1 MDIKEDLL
9 KQCAGNNTGAQKELF
24 EACFPYLMSICRL
37 YSKDDQEAMSLLNL
51 GFYKILNGLAKK
63 KKSVP
68 FRPWCRRVQIN
79 AIIDE
84 FKKHKK
90 KNAREVSVE
99 EWERYET
106 GMDSISQNL
115 ADLMFDAEDIVAMIR
130 QLPETTA
137 TVFNLYALE
146 ECPYSEISTLLGITE
161 STARWHVSN
170 ARKKLIKM
178 LRVEYPEKNIKYGTV

>member
-9 KQCAGNNTGAQKELF
+9 RQCAKNKTGAQKELF

-51 GFYKILNGLAKK
+51 GFFKILNGLGKK
-63 KKSVP
+63 KKNVP

-90 KNAREVSVE
+90 KNARQVSVK
-99 EWERYET
+99 EWTTYET
-106 GMDSISQNL
+106 GMDLKSQNL

-146 ECPYSEISTLLGITE
+146 ECPYREISTLLGMTE
-161 STARWHVSN
+161 STARWHVSS

-178 LRVEYPEKNIKYGTV
+178 LRVEHPEKNIRYGTV